1 MVAWALRF
9 ALALCAL
16 ATALCAQAEPLQVI
30 DDRGQ
35 PIRLAAPAQRIV
47 SLAPHTT
54 ELLFA
59 IDAGAHIVG
68 AVDYSD
74 YPQAAKT
81 IPRVGSSDALD
92 IEAIRALRPDLIV
105 LWMRSHA
112 YRQIDILKALGIPV
126 FVNDPHRLDDIPVAL
141 ERLGV
146 LTGTSPQAQVAVAVF
161 RQRIATSQANYAQ
174 RKPVRV
180 FYQVWDRPLMTIGGA
195 QVITDVLRICGA
207 VNVFAHLPAL
217 APVVD
222 IEAVLAADPEMI
234 ITSGERDQAW
244 RQAWLRWPQLQA
256 VRAQNLV
263 VLPPDLL
270 SRMGPRMAEGVEQ
283 VCAAVEQVRAKRK

>member
-1 MVAWALRF
+1 MVAWIFRCALVLH
-9 ALALCAL
+9 ALAVAACV
-16 ATALCAQAEPLQVI
+16 QAEPIQVV

-35 PIRLAAPAQRIV
+35 PVQLAAPAQRIV

-59 IDAGAHIVG
+59 IDAGAHVVG

-74 YPQAAKT
+74 YPAAAKT

-146 LTGTSPQAQVAVAVF
+146 LTGTSAQAQAAAAAF
-161 RQRIATSQANYAQ
+161 RQRIATSQATFAQ